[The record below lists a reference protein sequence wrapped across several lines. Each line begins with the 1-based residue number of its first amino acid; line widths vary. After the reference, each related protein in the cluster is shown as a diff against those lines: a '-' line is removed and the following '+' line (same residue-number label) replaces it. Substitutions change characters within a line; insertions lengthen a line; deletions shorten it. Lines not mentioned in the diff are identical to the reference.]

1 MMITEDA
8 DADWMSR
15 ALALAETARGYSS
28 PNPPVGAVIVDA
40 TGIIGQGATQP
51 VSGPHAEIV
60 ALHAA
65 GERARNA
72 TMYVTLEP
80 HSFHGHTPPCTE
92 AIIAAGIARVV
103 IATLDPN
110 LRVHGEGV
118 EQLRAAGIEVVVG
131 PGQAAANRL
140 IAPFAH
146 WLRTGQPMGIAK
158 FAMSLDGKI
167 ATRGGESQWITGPAA
182 RTAGHRLRQACDVIL
197 VGSGTAL
204 ADDPLLTTRL
214 PDLDVD
220 KVRHPLRVLLD
231 SRGRVATNARM
242 LMPKSA
248 DGTAMPGAALV
259 ATTAAAPAAWRAA
272 LAAQGTEVALL
283 PADEGGHVD
292 LAALWQLLGTRGAL
306 TVLIEGGSGVLG
318 ATLAGDL
325 VQQVVTFIAP
335 RVIGGVS
342 APGPVGEPGW
352 ARLDDAL
359 RLRWDLVERVG
370 EDIMVT
376 AEVVDRNRHD
386 TSPAM

>member
-1 MMITEDA
+1 MMITEDE
-8 DADWMSR
+8 DAVWMAR
-15 ALALAETARGYSS
+15 ALALAETARGFSS

-40 TGIIGQGATQP
+40 TGIVGEGATRP
-51 VSGPHAEIV
+51 VGGPHAEIV

-80 HSFHGHTPPCTE
+80 HSFHGHTPPCTV

-110 LRVHGEGV
+110 PRVHGEGV
-118 EQLRAAGIEVVVG
+118 AQLRAAGIEVMVG
-131 PGQAAANRL
+131 PGQAAAIRL
-140 IAPFAH
+140 VAPFAH
-146 WLRTGQPMGIAK
+146 WLKTGQPMGIAK
-158 FAMSLDGKI
+158 IAMSLDGKI

-197 VGSGTAL
+197 VGSGTVL

-214 PDLDVD
+214 PDLDGD
-220 KVRHPLRVLLD
+220 RVRHPLRVLLD
-231 SRGRVATNARM
+231 SRGRVATSARM
-242 LMPKSA
+242 LTPTTVGGA
-248 DGTAMPGAALV
+248 AVPGAALV
-259 ATTAAAPAAWRAA
+259 ATTAGAPAAWRAA
-272 LAAQGTEVALL
+272 LAAQGTEVAVLS
-283 PADEGGHVD
+283 ADVGGHVD
-292 LAALWQLLGTRGAL
+292 LAALWRLLGARGAL

-318 ATLAGDL
+318 AALARNL
-325 VQQVVTFIAP
+325 VQRVVTFIAP
-335 RVIGGVS
+335 RVIGGVA

-376 AEVVDRNRHD
+376 AEVADPVG
-386 TSPAM
+386 